1 MAVPKKRKT
10 SARGKQ
16 GRAHK
21 KIIAPTLAICQ
32 KCGSPKMTHVVC
44 GVCGFYGDKKVLDIE
59 TKLDKK
65 VKKEKALAEEKA
77 NKPSDPKEEV

>member
-10 SARGKQ
+10 SSRGKQ

-21 KIIAPTLAICQ
+21 NILSPNLGKCP
-32 KCGSPKMTHVVC
+32 KCGSPKLNHSVC
-44 GVCGFYGDKKVLDIE
+44 ETCGFYGDKKVLEIE

-65 VKKEKALAEEKA
+65 VKKEKAKEAKEAKEKVEA
-77 NKPSDPKEEV
+77 

>member
-10 SARGKQ
+10 SSRGKQ

-21 KIIAPTLAICQ
+21 NVMSPSLGKCS
-32 KCGSPKMTHVVC
+32 KCGSPKLTHVAC
-44 GVCGFYGDKKVLDIE
+44 ETCGFYGDRKVLNIE

-65 VKKEKALAEEKA
+65 VKKEKAQAA
-77 NKPSDPKEEV
+77 KETVEA